1 MTKTCNFNFDWARD
15 MDVAIT
21 VCDTQGVIVYQNDR
35 SIEINCKDGRSMVGQ
50 SLMPCHNERSRA
62 IIARMLNENVVN
74 VYTITKH
81 GRRKLIFQSPWRV
94 DGKVCGLLELSMF
107 LPDSIPHYDRG

>member
-1 MTKTCNFNFDWARD
+1 MTTTCNFNFDWARD

-62 IIARMLNENVVN
+62 IIAKMLNENVDN

-94 DGKVCGLLELSMF
+94 DGKVYGLVELSMF
-107 LPDSIPHYDRG
+107 LPDSMPHYDRG